1 MRDKILEKYNF
12 EISSKSKKE
21 IEKWFN
27 SLNQTQ
33 KNNFLSLN
41 INPEDIKFD
50 KNILI
55 NNDLLNKDD
64 YLKRVN
70 AIISIDNADGWYHLF
85 DRLVTKEF
93 LDSPK
98 FYQDIETLKRAESAQ
113 TPLWIIGDKT
123 FIDSP
128 YHDIDFEKLVTA
140 KDSSRDC
147 DWVVSENIATI
158 AKNKD
163 SINSIHHEEDLEA
176 IIKYGSKSLQT
187 PSSYPKASMG
197 YLAVDPVSLNDKYH
211 RENMEILAH
220 NYEYDIGGYLYQ
232 IMTNENAI
240 HHRDYRNVI
249 YDIIDNKDNA
259 NICFLLCTY
268 LVGLDNAEN
277 GRNFL
282 IGEDP
287 RYLIMKLETPLDE
300 LLKKVE
306 ERYNV
311 IDVNFQEETIEIE
324 DKQTPIDKETPK
336 KSSIKERIRSK
347 FKKKL

>member
-1 MRDKILEKYNF
+1 
-12 EISSKSKKE
+12 
-21 IEKWFN
+21 
-27 SLNQTQ
+27 
-33 KNNFLSLN
+33 
-41 INPEDIKFD
+41 
-50 KNILI
+50 
-55 NNDLLNKDD
+55 
-64 YLKRVN
+64 
-70 AIISIDNADGWYHLF
+70 
-85 DRLVTKEF
+85 
-93 LDSPK
+93 
-98 FYQDIETLKRAESAQ
+98 
-113 TPLWIIGDKT
+113 
-123 FIDSP
+123 
-128 YHDIDFEKLVTA
+128 
-140 KDSSRDC
+140 
-147 DWVVSENIATI
+147 
-158 AKNKD
+158 
-163 SINSIHHEEDLEA
+163 
-176 IIKYGSKSLQT
+176 
-187 PSSYPKASMG
+187 MG

-268 LVGLDNAEN
+268 IVVLDNSEN

-287 RYLIMKLETPLDE
+287 RYIIMKLETPLDE
-300 LLKKVE
+300 LLKKVD